1 MRSDLIFTVSAKF
14 TNRYLLCRM
23 LSASARKMGR
33 QGESAAQSINR
44 SLQALHD
51 PRHPTAPEPGASGT
65 PESPVKGPAS
75 PAELENSVLGER
87 VVTVLAP

>member
-1 MRSDLIFTVSAKF
+1 MRSSLIFSVSAKF

-23 LSASARKMGR
+23 LSASARKMSL

-51 PRHPTAPEPGASGT
+51 SEGPG
-65 PESPVKGPAS
+65 KKPAS
-75 PAELENSVLGER
+75 PAEAENSELKER
-87 VVTVLAP
+87 IVTVAP

>member
-1 MRSDLIFTVSAKF
+1 MRSSLIFSVSEKF

-23 LSASARKMGR
+23 LSASARKLSR

-51 PRHPTAPEPGASGT
+51 SRHPAAPEPSASGT
-65 PESPVKGPAS
+65 PERPGKKLTSAV
-75 PAELENSVLGER
+75 AEN
-87 VVTVLAP
+87 TVLEETVFTGLAP

>member
-1 MRSDLIFTVSAKF
+1 MRSNLIFSVSAKL

-23 LSASARKMGR
+23 LSTSARKLSR

-51 PRHPTAPEPGASGT
+51 SRHPTAPEPGASGT
-65 PESPVKGPAS
+65 PERPGTKPAS
-75 PAELENSVLGER
+75 LVEVENPVLEEK

>member
-1 MRSDLIFTVSAKF
+1 MRSNLIFSVSAKL

-23 LSASARKMGR
+23 ISTSARKLSR

-51 PRHPTAPEPGASGT
+51 SRHPTAPEAGASGT
-65 PESPVKGPAS
+65 PEGPGKR
-75 PAELENSVLGER
+75 PTPPMEAENTVLEEK